1 MIEFFLFISSFF
13 SGVEGKVS
21 PEAEAEANKGVVEVM
36 DGGGVV
42 ILPPQKKAKI
52 RSTSVYQ

>member
-21 PEAEAEANKGVVEVM
+21 PEVEANKGVVEVM

-42 ILPPQKKAKI
+42 ILPPKKKPK
-52 RSTSVYQ
+52 